1 MNKKIYI
8 GLGLVALASS
18 FVRAVNSNII
28 ITNEIKVKIEE
39 ELARNPMKLDSY
51 YVSIDK
57 LIQAVKEQK
66 KDVEALNDIKVFLKE
81 IKNNEHK
88 ISHKSKLQIVKY
100 AYNKLDSI
108 FESNILT
115 GDSFQLFAMRD
126 SKLFVTFLND
136 GKIRCCQSGTTKL
149 QGGERVMG
157 VLGQAVNNCV
167 GDSRFGTTIKKS
179 ELKDIDMVFN
189 FLFNKTKIPNSSLV
203 AISKNIQLG
212 IHGIQLQSGK
222 KSAFFKES
230 VPISKNYDLQTTL
243 SRLCLKAGLDDE
255 CYTSPDVTLYKYD
268 TLTFKGSRDGRITDL
283 YRYNVYL
290 DSDRISKRV
299 IANRIKLAESWF
311 LENVDPKTKLLNYE
325 YFPSSDSYSTDNNDV
340 RQMGALW
347 SMTELRMFLKS
358 EKLSPLIL
366 KTFNHYLQY
375 AKMAEDGEYVYFDI
389 DGSKKLAYSA
399 FMIFA
404 LVNMPEYNNRDEIL
418 RLIGNGIV
426 HSQQEDG
433 SYNTFFYKETYVG
446 KDFYPGEAMLAL
458 MKLYNHSKDK
468 KYLDSV
474 IKAFPYY
481 REYWRG
487 NKNTAFI
494 PWHSQVYLL
503 LYKETKNKELADFVF
518 EMNDWVVDNKFITQ
532 DTYKDR
538 IGGFKSYNPGITSAS
553 HSEGLNDAYTL
564 ALLMGDKEY
573 INKYYNKLRDSIRF
587 VMQLQYTPLNTFYLE
602 NPKRANGGFRTSL
615 VNNAQRN
622 DHTQHAILAMLKA
635 YYNNIY

>member
-8 GLGLVALASS
+8 GLWLVALASS

-115 GDSFQLFAMRD
+115 WDSFQLFAMRD

-136 GKIRCCQSGTTKL
+136 WKIRCCQSWTTKL
-149 QGGERVMG
+149 QWWERVMW
-157 VLGQAVNNCV
+157 VLWQAVNNCV
-167 GDSRFGTTIKKS
+167 WDSRFGTTIKKS

-203 AISKNIQLG
+203 AISKNIQLW
-212 IHGIQLQSGK
+212 IHWIQLQSWK

-243 SRLCLKAGLDDE
+243 SRLCLKAWLDDE

-268 TLTFKGSRDGRITDL
+268 TLTFKWSRDGRITDL

-340 RQMGALW
+340 RQMWALW

-375 AKMAEDGEYVYFDI
+375 AKMAEDWEYVYFDI
-389 DGSKKLAYSA
+389 DWSKKLAYSA

-446 KDFYPGEAMLAL
+446 KDFYPWEAMLAL

-481 REYWRG
+481 REYWRW

-538 IGGFKSYNPGITSAS
+538 IWWFKSYNPWITSAS
-553 HSEGLNDAYTL
+553 HSEWLNDAYTL
-564 ALLMGDKEY
+564 ALLMWDKEY

-602 NPKRANGGFRTSL
+602 NPKRANWWFRTSL